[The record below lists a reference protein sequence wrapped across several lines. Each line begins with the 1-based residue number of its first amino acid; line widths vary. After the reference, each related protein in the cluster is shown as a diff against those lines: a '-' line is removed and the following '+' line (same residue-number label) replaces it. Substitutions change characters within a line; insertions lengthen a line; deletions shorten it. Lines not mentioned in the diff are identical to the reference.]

1 MKATFISMALFA
13 LMALNG
19 YAAESLTLEEAMT
32 TALKSHPQVIMA
44 QEAVN
49 GAEART
55 GIVHANYYPQ
65 ISIIA
70 DWSRGRFFLTP
81 LESIKQTEVQTN
93 ALYLQQTIYDLVGL
107 PEQLNQH
114 AGIAPPL

>member
-1 MKATFISMALFA
+1 MKATFISVALSG
-13 LMALNG
+13 LMALHG

-32 TALKSHPQVIMA
+32 AALKNHPQVIEA
-44 QEAVN
+44 QEAIN

-55 GIVHANYYPQ
+55 GIAHANYYPQ